1 MRGWARLR
9 CQPDRHLDTLVT
21 SAKLYHFAT
30 DRVLPAQMLMALQGF
45 DPANLNFG
53 ELAYYPV
60 AQLAG
65 DLGGG
70 DGTGLSF
77 WFRQCPFEKSQA
89 AAD

>member
-70 DGTGLSF
+70 
-77 WFRQCPFEKSQA
+77 
-89 AAD
+89 